1 MAGLFFPLAAG
12 AGDGFG
18 AIIKMLRGET
28 LSCASPRSGLERV
41 MRYMAF
47 DRTICERDGKEESP
61 AKKGAR
67 GEPDHVL
74 PAHWEGGCKGV
85 DQNARTWK

>member
-1 MAGLFFPLAAG
+1 
-12 AGDGFG
+12 
-18 AIIKMLRGET
+18 MLRGET

-61 AKKGAR
+61 AKKGR
-67 GEPDHVL
+67 GENQTMFSPL
-74 PAHWEGGCKGV
+74 IGKGAV
-85 DQNARTWK
+85 RARTKTPVHGSET